1 MKYLGKSD
9 LDVFLQFLKE
19 QSIKMVPCT
28 EKEISELEKLASKK
42 LPQVY
47 LNFMKKTGNEFR
59 IFDGSSYTMEELPIL
74 KEAANE
80 LLEENDMSERLKDEA
95 FVFFMHQ
102 GYQFA
107 FFNLEEGENPPIYY
121 YVEGEGLEK
130 IIKKNDSFTDFLI
143 DYYNTVE
150 SLI

>member
-28 EKEISELEKLASKK
+28 EKEINELEELSSKK

-121 YVEGEGLEK
+121 YGEGEGLEK

-143 DYYNTVE
+143 DYYNAVE